1 VAAALRPARALVV
14 TAEEEFGIAAV
25 EALASGRPVIA
36 LRSGGVT
43 ETVQE
48 GVTGAFY
55 DRADD
60 PGSLAAVVAAFDPD
74 GVDPA
79 VCVAAAERFETGR
92 FQAALRAIV
101 AEAVLAE
108 RAPRQPQRPA
118 LTSAG
123 LMRIR

>member
-1 VAAALRPARALVV
+1 M
-14 TAEEEFGIAAV
+14 
-25 EALASGRPVIA
+25 
-36 LRSGGVT
+36 RSGGVT

-60 PGSLAAVVAAFDPD
+60 PGSLAAVEAALGPEA
-74 GVDPA
+74 VDPA
-79 VCVAAAERFETGR
+79 VCVAAAQRFDTGR
-92 FQAALRAIV
+92 FQAALRSIV

-108 RAPRQPQRPA
+108 RAPRLPQRPA